1 MKAMSKV
8 LLLALCAVLLVVST
22 VFATLAYL
30 TSTDSVKNTFTFGQV
45 SITLDEATVKTDGT
59 IISGSDREKTDGR
72 TGANT
77 YHLIPGHMY
86 TKDPTIHVSDDSEDC
101 WLFVKL
107 ENGLKEIIKSDPE
120 IPMSIEDQMTEKRNW
135 TLIDQTNN
143 IYAYNAIVYVSEN
156 AHIPVFD
163 AIELTDNAE
172 VQNYGSATIVVTAYA
187 VQADGF
193 NDAKKTAVQNA
204 TDAWNAAFGNS
215 SN

>member
-22 VFATLAYL
+22 VFATFAYL
-30 TSTDSVKNTFTFGQV
+30 TSTDSVENTFTFGRV
-45 SITLDEATVKTDGT
+45 SITLDEATVNTDGT
-59 IISGSDREKTDGR
+59 IKSGSDREKTEGR
-72 TGANT
+72 TDANK

-107 ENGLKEIIKSDPE
+107 ENGLKGIIESDPA
-120 IPMSIEDQMTEKRNW
+120 MSIEDQMTKMNNW
-135 TLIDQTNN
+135 TLIDQTKN
-143 IYAYNAIVYVSEN
+143 IYAYNAIVSKN

-163 AIELTDNAE
+163 AFELTDNAE
-172 VQNYGSATIVVTAYA
+172 VQNYGSAKIVVTAYA

-193 NDAKKTAVQNA
+193 NVATKTAVQNA